1 MVKLNTATA
10 KTRSRS
16 RAFIP
21 TVDAINQD
29 KITQLSQKY
38 WASNSSDPHLPFDQS
53 VVDDLYINEVVQ
65 SSFHT
70 RRIALLEISQYLE
83 NYLWPNFDPAN
94 STFSHIMSMVC
105 MVNEK
110 HREGVPVWKA
120 FEGDADKFGKFIYRV
135 LEGLLEEGSVSLKE
149 GCSMMLFL
157 QCAFSS
163 LEIDLVRKQIQT
175 LVSLHVW
182 HCLSEGRREDEFR
195 RYPKWKKYW
204 KSLLKKEENENDD
217 KKLLNQFYRSFVKT
231 LVVNFLDLLDGQD
244 YTQAQLDKDFLLYA
258 ERFME
263 LMIDLQA
270 LLPTRR
276 YLNVLIDDLHLIVKC
291 QMNQILEHGDG
302 HLFSQLLDRLKFYA
316 NFEICNES
324 GDPMTEL
331 EVMNEHY
338 KKITSLQQTVFQK
351 FSELRQFALS
361 NVNSVDTKAAIMKSF
376 KSLNF
381 DELKELA
388 GCINLIDN
396 VKKEDV
402 SVQFLLEALVF
413 RYERRVS
420 QIKRLNSMALYPTEE
435 VIWDENVV
443 PADYHSASGQV
454 LALPKLNLQFLTLHD
469 YLLRNFDLFRLESTY
484 QIRQDIEDA
493 VFRLKPWRAED
504 GSTLF
509 NGWARMASPV
519 VRFAVIQV
527 AKPNLGENRPSR
539 VRADVT
545 VNLNVRTNIKQEW
558 ELLRKH
564 DACFLVT
571 VKPPNPQPPSK
582 YDFKGDFIS
591 QVGLV
596 CVRGCEIEGMLDANG
611 RVIEEGPDPRPHIPG
626 DTRTFRIVLDPN
638 QYQIDLDNI
647 AHGKEDV
654 YETFNIF
661 LRRKPKENNFK
672 CVLETIRDLMNINC
686 VVPDWLHDVILGY
699 GDPKSAHYSELPNK
713 LNKLDFNDTFLDVN
727 HAIASFPNYKPE
739 MKGSSTSRPIRVTFE
754 GDDGQDSEKK
764 VVVIEPYTI
773 LSRGPYPTNQ
783 PNLNK
788 IQFTP
793 TQVEAIRSGMQ
804 PGLTLVVG
812 PPGTG
817 KTDVAT
823 QIISNIYHNFPD
835 QRTLVVTHS
844 NQALNQLF
852 EKVIALDV
860 DERHLLRLG
869 HGEEELETEKDF
881 SRYGRVNY
889 VLAKRLDLLVE
900 VEKLQKSLNVCGDVA
915 YTCETSG
922 FFFVH
927 HVLPNWER
935 FLIKVKAANAS
946 VEGNV
951 EVIGQSFPFDKFFAD
966 APQPLFKSKSY
977 EQDMEIAEGCFRYIK
992 RIFEQLDEFRAF
1004 ELLRTGLDRSR
1015 YLLVKEA
1022 KIIAMTCTHAAL
1034 KRRELVDLIFQYDN
1048 ILMEES
1054 AQILEI
1060 ETFIPLLLQNPEQG
1074 RIRLKRWIMIGDHHQ
1089 LPPVIKNM
1097 AFQKYGNMEQSLFA
1111 RFVRLGVPAVELDAQ
1126 GRARP
1131 SIAQLFQWRYK
1142 KLGNL
1147 PHVASQPEYLLAN
1160 PGFAYDYQLINV
1172 ADFNGVGESEPSP
1185 YFFQNLAE
1193 AEYVVATY
1201 MYMRMLGYPAEK
1213 ITILTTYNGQKA
1225 LIKDIIAAK
1234 CAKSLLIG
1242 EPHKVSTVDKYQGQQ
1257 NDYILLSLVRT
1268 KTVGHLRDA
1277 RRLIVALS
1285 RARLGLYIFARIPLF
1300 ANCFEM
1306 TPAFSILS
1314 KRPDKLHLH
1323 EREFFPTER
1332 KADVKFHEDPVV
1344 IKDMQHMAQ
1353 FVYDIYMTKLDVY
1366 RKEEAEKKEKLL
1378 QEMRITAEA
1387 KRQEEP
1393 VPIKF
1398 DEDEAMNTV
1407 VTPIVDEVAS
1417 STKDQ
1422 VVSENEDDEK
1432 MEVDSTIETETTT

>member
-217 KKLLNQFYRSFVKT
+217 KKLLNQFY
-231 LVVNFLDLLDGQD
+231 L
-244 YTQAQLDKDFLLYA
+244 
-258 ERFME
+258 
-263 LMIDLQA
+263 
-270 LLPTRR
+270 
-276 YLNVLIDDLHLIVKC
+276 LIDDLHLIVKC

-596 CVRGCEIEGMLDANG
+596 CVRECWMLMVESLK
-611 RVIEEGPDPRPHIPG
+611 RVLTLALIYLVTHELLEL
-626 DTRTFRIVLDPN
+626 FW
-638 QYQIDLDNI
+638 
-647 AHGKEDV
+647 DV